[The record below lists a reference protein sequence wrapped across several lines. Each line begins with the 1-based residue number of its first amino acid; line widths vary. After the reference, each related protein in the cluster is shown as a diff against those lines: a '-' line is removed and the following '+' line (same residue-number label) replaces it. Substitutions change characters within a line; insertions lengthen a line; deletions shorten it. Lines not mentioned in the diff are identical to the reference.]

1 MPAEGRLEPMFAK
14 RLPKAVLWDLD
25 GTLVD
30 SEPYWMKSEIELA
43 ERHGASWTE
52 EDGKSLVGMALKD
65 STRLMGEKMG
75 VQFDPEQVI
84 HELTDSVTAQLRAEI
99 PWRPGAKEL
108 LRELRRKGVKT
119 ALVTMS
125 LRRMAL
131 QVVESIEFDA
141 FDVVVAGDDVIHG
154 KPHAEPY
161 LKAASLLGVAPSE
174 CVAFE
179 DSISGILSAEAAGT
193 IAVGIPNVMIIPSHP
208 ERILWD
214 TLDGKRYRDLKKL
227 FR

>member
-1 MPAEGRLEPMFAK
+1 MFAR

-25 GTLVD
+25 GTLID

-43 ERHGASWTE
+43 ERHGATWTE

-65 STRLMGEKMG
+65 STRLMGERFG
-75 VQFDPEQVI
+75 VELDQDKVI
-84 HELTDSVTAQLRAEI
+84 NELTDSVTEQLRREI
-99 PWRPGAKEL
+99 LWRPGAQEL

-131 QVVESIEFDA
+131 QVVESIPFKA
-141 FDVVVAGDDVIHG
+141 FDVIVAGDDVVHG

-161 LKAASLLGVAPSE
+161 LKAAQLLGVDPRD

-193 IAVGIPNVMIIPSHP
+193 KAVGIPNVMVIPANP
-208 ERILWD
+208 DRILWE
-214 TLDGKRYRDLKKL
+214 TLEGVKLKQLKQL